1 MKTLIR
7 IALLLAL
14 LLPAAPAAAVQSSLC
29 LPTSGFVSGLA
40 LVTGVNA
47 AFKAL
52 ATSSAGSAA
61 PGNDCTGAPVLGQPW
76 LDTSGSNPVAKI
88 FDGTQFEVQGT
99 LDDGTGT
106 WMPPIG
112 GGAGTLASA
121 ATTDLWSI
129 PQSYVVIT
137 GTTAITKLAG
147 AGAVTGSLKTVS
159 FAGATTLT
167 YDATQLILPGGRSI
181 QTAVG
186 DKAMVVALGGGNVA
200 IVNYTPAAGG
210 LPAAT
215 VISGLYASCP
225 ANFIDPNGGTIG
237 DASSGASIRANAD
250 TAPLYAAMWALDA
263 SAAPIYTSA
272 GGASTRGASAAED
285 FAAHKR
291 LTVPD
296 LRGQFL
302 RGLDGGRGVDASRLL
317 GSSQAFATSTSGVTA
332 SASSSASATSTF
344 SGNALPPHS
353 HTMTMN
359 YMVGYD
365 GIFHP
370 MWGNGDAQAGPE
382 SQTTNAVSA
391 GTPSGTVST
400 SVSVTTTVGLSGSA
414 ETRPTNVAVRQC
426 MKL

>member
-1 MKTLIR
+1 MKRLLSGA
-7 IALLLAL
+7 ALLLAL
-14 LLPAAPAAAVQSSLC
+14 LLPTAPAVADQSSLC
-29 LPTSGFVSGLA
+29 LPTSGVVSGLTI
-40 LVTGVNA
+40 VTGANA
-47 AFKAL
+47 ALKAL
-52 ATSSAGSAA
+52 ATSSAGSSA

-76 LDTSGSNPVAKI
+76 LDTSGSNAVAKI

-106 WMPPIG
+106 WLPPIG

-147 AGAVTGSLKTVS
+147 AGAVTGTLKTIS

-186 DKAMVVALGGGNVA
+186 DKALVVALGGGNAV
-200 IVNYTPAAGG
+200 VVSYTPAAGDVPTG
-210 LPAAT
+210 HVDQYL
-215 VISGLYASCP
+215 LASCP
-225 ANFIDPNGGTIG
+225 ANSIEPNGGTIG

-263 SAAPIYTSA
+263 SVAPILTSS
-272 GGASTRGASAAED
+272 GGASTRGASAAAD

-296 LRGQFL
+296 ARGYFL
-302 RGLDGGRGVDASRLL
+302 RSLDDGRGVDASRLL

-344 SGNALPPHS
+344 TGNALPPHS
-353 HTMTMN
+353 HSYTFTDDVN
-359 YMVGYD
+359 GAA
-365 GIFHP
+365 
-370 MWGNGDAQAGPE
+370 GNNPNSSEATGSARTLFSSG
-382 SQTTNAVSA
+382 VSA
-391 GTPSGTVST
+391 GTPTGSVST
-400 SVSVTTTVGLSGSA
+400 SVTVTTSVGLSGAA
-414 ETRPTNVAVRQC
+414 ETRPRNLAVLTC
-426 MKL
+426 VHL